1 MRPFVY
7 QFLEK
12 PINILEKGSQLI
24 EYSADLNLS
33 VLKGTNHPAIQLP
46 QLGTTT
52 FTKADDE
59 GTDSD
64 INRSAKTAYD
74 QLTTHTF
81 TRNQLESG
89 DSDFNETI
97 NRIRA
102 LTDTNTLTLVNA
114 ETSDSDAHRLF
125 QMLSTQTFTEAKEAT
140 DSDK

>member
-12 PINILEKGSQLI
+12 PINIPEKNSQLI
-24 EYSADLNLS
+24 EYSRVLNLS

-46 QLGTTT
+46 LLGTNT
-52 FTKADDE
+52 FTKADGE
-59 GTDSD
+59 GSDSD
-64 INRSAKTAYD
+64 INHSSKIAYD

-81 TRNQLESG
+81 TRQQLESG

-97 NRIRA
+97 NRVRA
-102 LTDTNTLTLVNA
+102 LTDTNTLTLVDR
-114 ETSDSDAHRLF
+114 EGSDSDAQRLF
-125 QMLSTQTFTEAKEAT
+125 LMLSTQTFTEAREDT